1 MVSHSCPE
9 YLPSHPALTLTS
21 ALTHLTSPL
30 PGWLMQT
37 FFWGLWSMAVI
48 TGVCD
53 EFLEGAKQNTDFRVS
68 RSRVQ
73 VPFRPINCLE
83 DCGQSV

>member
-1 MVSHSCPE
+1 
-9 YLPSHPALTLTS
+9 
-21 ALTHLTSPL
+21 
-30 PGWLMQT
+30 
-37 FFWGLWSMAVI
+37 MAVI

-73 VPFRPINCLE
+73 VPFRSINCLE